1 MNRTL
6 GKGSRC
12 ARGIAAT
19 IIASALTFVCVGAPS
34 NAQGLPQKSTTIN
47 NAGPSAYDVARET
60 TVTGKVLQY
69 GGATAAGAHLVLQTS
84 SGKLDVHVGNPRL
97 LTANHFSLQ
106 AGDEVTVTGE
116 NVTLGNATMFAVRML
131 QKGPQSL
138 IVRSKNGMPL
148 YPTALTAN
156 GKIAIPAGVR

>member
-1 MNRTL
+1 MNRTI
-6 GKGSRC
+6 GKGSRR
-12 ARGIAAT
+12 ARGIAST
-19 IIASALTFVCVGAPS
+19 IIASTLTFVCVVAPC
-34 NAQGLPQKSTTIN
+34 NAQGLPQKSAAIN
-47 NAGPSAYDVARET
+47 NAGPGAYDVARET

-69 GGATAAGAHLVLQTS
+69 GGAAGGAHLVLQTS

-116 NVTLGNATMFAVRML
+116 NVTLGNATMFAARML

-156 GKIAIPAGVR
+156 GKIAIPPGVR